1 MGLAGTHIRSMLSSV
16 RQYIHPHSSAPSPP
30 NTCCNVR
37 WAEAKDAFERSL
49 ELDAGNA
56 EGWLGL
62 GRVCMATGSEED
74 AEQHYSRFVTDWVE
88 YEAKMNR

>member
-1 MGLAGTHIRSMLSSV
+1 ML
-16 RQYIHPHSSAPSPP
+16 
-30 NTCCNVR
+30 R

-49 ELDAGNA
+49 ELDDGNA

-74 AEQHYSRFVTDWVE
+74 AEQHYARYVMFERAGGKTRPRWSGTSSCQGG
-88 YEAKMNR
+88 AKVDVVAMA